1 MSMSSPSRRRRSRR
15 ARSGSAAR
23 KARCC
28 SSASST
34 AAVPPSV
41 AACVKRTGMLH
52 AAAGRRCSIC
62 ASSER
67 MRSAPSRSALFT
79 RKMSA
84 ISSRPAFITCTAS
97 PASGTRTTT
106 VVSARRITSSS
117 VCPTPTVS
125 TRMRS
130 MPKASRRRITSRVA
144 RATPPW
150 LPRLAR
156 LRMNT
161 PGSRKWACMRMRSP
175 STAPPLKGLVGSTAT
190 TPTRWPAARSR
201 AVMRSL
207 SVDFP
212 APGGPVTPITC
223 ARPVCGWSR
232 LMSAGRPG
240 ARFST
245 SVIRR
250 ARATR
255 SPPSMRSMSC
265 CSLTREPR
273 RALLDERGHA
283 LAHIGGREEPSL
295 GNSLIFH
302 DRLQCGSEARVQV
315 RLDRLQGE
323 RRAIG
328 EATGKG
334 RDRRG
339 EPRLGIDM
347 VHEADPV
354 RLGGVEQLARHGQLV
369 GPEPHQPGQEPARAA
384 VEGEP
389 DAHED
394 EREARALRREAN
406 VGREREA
413 RAVPGR
419 HPVDGGDDGLRHAP
433 DGADDRVVSPLDQV
447 AGERRGRLLQVR
459 AGGEGAARAGQDDG
473 AHGRVLA
480 RRRQP
485 AVEAGDQRLVER
497 VAPRGAVQG
506 ERQHAGIEALEQR
519 VVHAHPIAQTFLG
532 ARPLLAYAR
541 CAPTP
546 ARLRIR
552 PPSSRPKARATSAT
566 SWRSPS
572 SLSTNSCCGPGGS
585 SPCSAP
591 SSSRSACCA
600 CGCARRAPRGVRP
613 ARIDFPSPGTYNA
626 DKFAQR
632 SGGRPDAGESGAV
645 AGGRR
650 PGPGRDEP
658 ESSAAVG
665 SLVALLARVLGLERA
680 ALLVEKSPRDALV
693 PVAVHGDPP
702 PAPLAPGEA
711 PDATWSLAL
720 PVGAGDRVGGLL
732 LLARAGGAPLTPAE
746 RALAAGVAD
755 ALAQLVASERQA
767 AELRQTR
774 ELLGRADRLSALG
787 MLAAGV
793 AHEIRNPLVS
803 VRTFLQL
810 LPERRADEHLRTEF
824 RELALGEIERI
835 CALINDPLAFS
846 RPAPAERKPTDLN
859 ELAAQIA
866 RLLEAEARRRDVAV
880 AFHGEADLPRVVADE
895 AP

>member
-1 MSMSSPSRRRRSRR
+1 
-15 ARSGSAAR
+15 
-23 KARCC
+23 
-28 SSASST
+28 
-34 AAVPPSV
+34 
-41 AACVKRTGMLH
+41 
-52 AAAGRRCSIC
+52 
-62 ASSER
+62 
-67 MRSAPSRSALFT
+67 
-79 RKMSA
+79 
-84 ISSRPAFITCTAS
+84 
-97 PASGTRTTT
+97 
-106 VVSARRITSSS
+106 
-117 VCPTPTVS
+117 
-125 TRMRS
+125 
-130 MPKASRRRITSRVA
+130 
-144 RATPPW
+144 
-150 LPRLAR
+150 
-156 LRMNT
+156 
-161 PGSRKWACMRMRSP
+161 MRMRSP

-201 AVMRSL
+201 AVMRSV

-323 RRAIG
+323 RRAVG

-339 EPRLGIDM
+339 EPHLGIDM

-354 RLGGVEQLARHGQLV
+354 RLGGVDQLARHGQLV

-546 ARLRIR
+546 ARLRRAPQTPSASSSALALGLPLSGPARPGSAAIHLDRLPERAEDAAPWRRPLPSPRPRSCAAGSSWRAFSCSRSGSATWSPAAPRSRSTRRCCAAYRRPARRRIR
-552 PPSSRPKARATSAT
+552 PRSSRPKARATSAT

-613 ARIDFPSPGTYNA
+613 AR
-626 DKFAQR
+626 
-632 SGGRPDAGESGAV
+632 
-645 AGGRR
+645 
-650 PGPGRDEP
+650 
-658 ESSAAVG
+658 
-665 SLVALLARVLGLERA
+665 
-680 ALLVEKSPRDALV
+680 
-693 PVAVHGDPP
+693 
-702 PAPLAPGEA
+702 LAPGEA

-746 RALAAGVAD
+746 RALAAGVTD

-774 ELLGRADRLSALG
+774 ELLGRADRLSPLG
-787 MLAAGV
+787 MLAAAV
-793 AHEIRNPLVS
+793 AHEIPNPLVS
-803 VRTFLQL
+803 VRTFMQL
-810 LPERRADEHLRTEF
+810 LPERLADEEFRTEF

-835 CALINDPLAFS
+835 CALINDLLAFS

-880 AFHGEADLPRVVADE
+880 AFHAEPDLPHVVVDE
-895 AP
+895 AQVKQVLMNLLLNALQACGSHGSVEITTRSEEDRGERWCTVTVGDSGAGIPPEHVEQIFDPFFTTKDAGSGLGLFIARQIVTEHGGYITTAPRPGGGTAFTIHFPLRPRQVDADAI